1 MGIRHRIEQDMDIAT
16 TAQAYA
22 KAVALENFFKT
33 KMAMCAPPVESY
45 SLPNQDYVPTKFRL
59 ASVAAVPSA
68 SMQVQAVQ
76 DVLVV
81 QEQMPGY
88 AGQDA
93 REAARKVR
101 AQEELQRQDREIQEE
116 AMHLQEQQ
124 AKHEEVMRKMR
135 EKSAQAA
142 EQRRA
147 EHAEERV
154 QEELRAAQWE
164 ASSILSEA
172 RRKEEKADRRLV
184 EVYAIGEAQGPSVA
198 YVPEDGDRFG
208 GVRGAGGS
216 YRGYQG
222 RQEPRGGYYEQQW
235 GGYQGGSK
243 GGSKGGKGYQGGKGK
258 GKMVRTGQV
267 PGSKDFSG
275 CSSCWSGAGLTCKD
289 HSRVECSLYWETIVA
304 GKSWKEGELW
314 PGGRHHVARAG

>member
-1 MGIRHRIEQDMDIAT
+1 M
-16 TAQAYA
+16 
-22 KAVALENFFKT
+22 L
-33 KMAMCAPPVESY
+33 
-45 SLPNQDYVPTKFRL
+45 
-59 ASVAAVPSA
+59 
-68 SMQVQAVQ
+68 
-76 DVLVV
+76 
-81 QEQMPGY
+81 GY

-101 AQEELQRQDREIQEE
+101 AQDELQRQDREIQEE
-116 AMHLQEQQ
+116 TKHLQEQQ

-147 EHAEERV
+147 EHAEERM

-184 EVYAIGEAQGPSVA
+184 EVYATGEAQGAAVA

-216 YRGYQG
+216 YRGYQE
-222 RQEPRGGYYEQQW
+222 QRGGYYEQQR
-235 GGYQGGSK
+235 GGYQGGPK
-243 GGSKGGKGYQGGKGK
+243 GGSKGGKGYQGGQGK

-289 HSRVECSLYWETIVA
+289 HSRAECSLYWETVVA
-304 GKSWKEGELW
+304 EKSWKEGELW
-314 PGGRHHVARAG
+314 PGGRHHMGQVDAPTPEVVRMAQEADLAPKAATVTDREARGDAGIFEVSELDCEMVCVVLEFGETLYQPSH